1 MHMSNFLC
9 NFAAQ
14 NDKCMKKSTK
24 ITLWVVGCLF
34 AFCALVIGMMD
45 AGLSYVAK
53 KEIKQH
59 LADMPE
65 IDASVGNIHVLLFSG
80 TVVVK
85 DIHFATCAFAHK
97 ADTDEVPLA
106 PGLRADIPTLSVGPI
121 SYIRLLKD
129 KNFWTYNITIDKPR
143 LTFYLDEKHPENS
156 FPTFPKD
163 TNMANADQF
172 LKRIDIN
179 RIRLNK
185 FCGQIKSTK
194 TPLDVAVDSLSVT
207 VNDLAYL
214 LQEQQ
219 FLYND
224 SDYSVSLAAA
234 RVTIPDGTAALE
246 AHNLK
251 TKDQGPLTLGY
262 TRFRNIK
269 SIFALADKADE
280 PTTWIDLE
288 VNSVKTSPLNPIRKA
303 LKQDYTLASLTADVK
318 RMHVKRDNR
327 HNYKE
332 PVPTPQQFLQQ
343 VPVPFT
349 VQSVKANVRKI
360 EIEMYLQKENP
371 GKLQLQ
377 DIQAS
382 LANISNRKNA
392 VWDCK
397 AHAPVGEKGI
407 VDAEFKLHMD
417 KDSHFDLSLN
427 GTDIQASFLN
437 PFIRPLVGIS
447 LDCQI
452 NQIETAYSGDDK
464 KATGTFCLLYN
475 GLAIQ
480 AHKEDKVPFS
490 VVTKHANTITT
501 VANSLLTKS
510 NPTVVDIKPR
520 KYSVEWERDVMKDY
534 PLYLFGPCIIGAVQ
548 TMLPGL
554 YVHKQI

>member
-1 MHMSNFLC
+1 
-9 NFAAQ
+9 
-14 NDKCMKKSTK
+14 MKKATK
-24 ITLWVVGCLF
+24 ITLWVLGSLF
-34 AFCALVIGMMD
+34 ALCALVIGAMD
-45 AGLSYVAK
+45 TALSYVAK
-53 KEIKQH
+53 KEIASH
-59 LADMPE
+59 LADMPQ
-65 IDASVGNIHVLLFSG
+65 IDASVGNIHVLLFSS

-85 DIHFATCAFAHK
+85 DIHLATCAFAHK
-97 ADTDEVPLA
+97 SDTDEIPLA

-121 SYIRLLKD
+121 SYVRLFRD
-129 KNFWTYNITIDKPR
+129 KEFWTFNISIDDPS

-156 FPTFPKD
+156 FPELPKD
-163 TNMANADQF
+163 TTMANADQF
-172 LKRIDIN
+172 LRRIDIN
-179 RIRLNK
+179 RIHLNR

-207 VNDLAYL
+207 VNDLVYL
-214 LQEQQ
+214 LQDKQ

-234 RVTIPDGTAALE
+234 RVTVPDGTAELE
-246 AHNLK
+246 AHNLR
-251 TKDQGPLTLGY
+251 TEDQGPITLGY

-269 SIFALADKADE
+269 PLFALADKAQE

-288 VNSVKTSPLNPIRKA
+288 VNSVKTSPINPIRKA
-303 LKQDYTLASLTADVK
+303 LQQDYTLASLSADVK
-318 RMHVKRDNR
+318 HMLVKRDNR

-332 PVPTPQQFLQQ
+332 PVPTPQEFLWQ
-343 VPVPFT
+343 VPVPFS

-360 EIEMYLQKENP
+360 NIEMYLQKENP
-371 GKLQLQ
+371 GKLQLEN
-377 DIQAS
+377 IKAS

-392 VWDCK
+392 VWLCQ

-407 VDAEFKLHMD
+407 ADVEFKLHMD

-427 GTDIQASFLN
+427 GKDIQASFLN

-452 NQIETAYSGDDK
+452 NQIETAYSGDGK
-464 KATGTFCLLYN
+464 KAKGEFCLQYQ
-475 GLAIQ
+475 GLNIQ

-490 VVTKHANTITT
+490 VVTKHANTITS

-510 NPTVVDIKPR
+510 NPSSVDIKPR

-534 PLYLFGPCIIGAVQ
+534 PLYLFGPCIIGSVQ

>member
-1 MHMSNFLC
+1 
-9 NFAAQ
+9 
-14 NDKCMKKSTK
+14 MKKGTK
-24 ITLWVVGCLF
+24 ITLWVLGSLF
-34 AFCALVIGMMD
+34 VLITLVIGAMD
-45 AGLSYVAK
+45 TALSYIAK
-53 KEIKQH
+53 KEIHQQ
-59 LADMPE
+59 LANMPD

-97 ADTDEVPLA
+97 ADTDIVPLQ

-121 SYIRLLKD
+121 SYIRLLKN
-129 KNFWTYNITIDKPR
+129 KNFWTYNISIDKPR
-143 LTFYLDEKHPENS
+143 LTFYLDEKHPEKS

-163 TNMANADQF
+163 TTMANADQF
-172 LKRIDIN
+172 LRRIDIN
-179 RIRLNK
+179 RVHLNK

-194 TPLDVAVDSLSVT
+194 TPLDVSVDSLSVT

-214 LQEQQ
+214 LKEQQ

-224 SDYSVSLAAA
+224 SDYSVSLTAA

-269 SIFALADKADE
+269 SIFALADKANE

-288 VNSVKTSPLNPIRKA
+288 LNSVKTSPLNPIRKA
-303 LKQDYTLASLTADVK
+303 LNQDFTLESLKADVK
-318 RMHVKRDNR
+318 RMYVKRDNR
-327 HNYKE
+327 HDYKS
-332 PVPTPQQFLQQ
+332 PVPTPQDFLRQ
-343 VPVPFT
+343 VPMPFT
-349 VQSVKANVRKI
+349 VKKVEATVRKI
-360 EIEMYLQKENP
+360 DIEMYLQKENP
-371 GKLQLQ
+371 GTLSLK
-377 DIQAS
+377 DIKAS
-382 LANISNRKNA
+382 LANISNRKDA
-392 VWDCK
+392 VWLCQ

-407 VDAEFKLHMD
+407 VDAEFKMHMD

-452 NQIETAYSGDDK
+452 NQIETAYSGDSK
-464 KATGTFCLLYN
+464 KAKGTFCLQYT

-480 AHKEDKVPFS
+480 AHKEDNVPFS

-510 NPTVVDIKPR
+510 NPSSVDVKPR